1 MLEKLE
7 NPNQVKYTKLSPEEQ
22 AQRGILGRLYGVIA
36 DFRNPT
42 RNGRLYSEKL
52 WDKVF
57 DDPIMEEKIQNKCVF
72 GEISHPLDDP
82 ERQEIDPQKI
92 AIALAEKP
100 SKGADGKIYGV
111 FDILDTPNGRI
122 LKTLCDY
129 GTKIGVSSRG
139 TGDVF
144 TDYDGQ
150 ESVDPD
156 TYDCVGWDA
165 VLIPA
170 VKEARMELVNESLG
184 NKTLKQA
191 LTEELNKASTNDK
204 KVMKETLEE
213 LGLTD
218 NDPIENIKLI
228 VDDSTLSNDEK
239 LEKLK
244 KYFEINSK
252 DTVDDIEG
260 SEDLAVGDTEA
271 KLLTELQEA
280 LQKNTDL
287 EKDIISLNEKL
298 SVCYAKETKLNEDIE
313 KYKNTVSKL
322 ASRSQ
327 QLNVMQEKVSK
338 LTSINED
345 LNKQISKQNDLSN
358 SKVQRLNENVSKMKQ
373 SQTKLLEEIEV
384 RSNKIDSLQENLK
397 TVTKEKESLNEQVKS
412 LQKDLKSKKAEYNNK
427 LEKSKELVEHYK
439 KIASAAVDK
448 YILSESIK
456 LGVSVD
462 EIKNRLPQKY
472 SFKDIDKVCE
482 DLQNYKLSM
491 NSLPF
496 RTTLKENIR
505 MNAKPGN
512 GNNLLPKTDHDDEV
526 DDDLLSL
533 AGLN

>member
-36 DFRNPT
+36 DFKRPT
-42 RNGRLYSEKL
+42 RNGRMYSEVL

-57 DDPIMEEKIQNKCVF
+57 EDPIMEEKIANKCVF
-72 GEISHPLDDP
+72 GELCHPVDNP
-82 ERQEIDPQKI
+82 ERQEIDPEKI
-92 AIALAEKP
+92 AISLAEKP
-100 SKGADGKIYGV
+100 SKGPDGKIYGV

-129 GTKIGVSSRG
+129 GCTIGVSSRG
-139 TGDVF
+139 TGDTF
-144 TDYDGQ
+144 TDYDGN

-165 VLIPA
+165 VFIPA
-170 VKEARMELVNESLG
+170 VKEARLKLVNESLN
-184 NKTLKQA
+184 NKTLKQT
-191 LTEELNKASTNDK
+191 LTEELNKANANDK
-204 KVMKETLEE
+204 KIMKETLDELELPVEE
-213 LGLTD
+213 DSLEEVKKLLSD
-218 NDPIENIKLI
+218 NDLTTDDLITAVNQYLDSKHPSDVTNTGEKEVPAVDNAEANI
-228 VDDSTLSNDEK
+228 
-239 LEKLK
+239 
-244 KYFEINSK
+244 
-252 DTVDDIEG
+252 
-260 SEDLAVGDTEA
+260 
-271 KLLTELQEA
+271 LTELQEA

-338 LTSINED
+338 LTSINEE
-345 LNKQISKQNDLSN
+345 LNKQISKQKDLSN

-412 LQKDLKSKKAEYNNK
+412 LQKDLNLKQTEYKNK
-427 LEKSKELVEHYK
+427 LEKSNSLIEHYR
-439 KIASAAVDK
+439 KIANKAVDK

-472 SFKDIDKVCE
+472 TFSDIDKVCE
-482 DLQNYKLSM
+482 DLQDYKLNM

-505 MNAKPGN
+505 MSAKGGESISP
-512 GNNLLPKTDHDDEV
+512 LKTGHDDEV